1 MRLSRWLARAREVH
15 GGGLPDAAPGGPEV
29 GDLLCAW
36 VDPIGAPQALR
47 DAASAEGVPVCEF
60 AERALFAK
68 LWHQGTVYAAS
79 VEAVPLL
86 LAALLDGVTDPARR
100 RFALELLLHLAA
112 GLPMERYPARPPQ
125 WPEEPDT
132 TRWAEGEV
140 RAFANARACRQRVF
154 DGIARVLPLTRDP
167 HDEVAVGAWMLL
179 AELGGLEA
187 QQALR
192 EGVMVE
198 EGDRLASVLVG
209 LAWWQPHIA
218 RKHALR
224 CLPSEHRNL
233 AVHAAAALALV
244 DPEVV
249 CDEAI
254 EVLCAPLGAFGEA
267 FLPQRIEGELLV
279 GGALGLLLGHARDR
293 AVDLLARRVEA
304 GADEPTLAWH
314 LCEAAFDIDPPPRSA
329 SGLRPHHRRA
339 LEAILHAAAF
349 NDMRWVLSSR
359 GLPADRDALR
369 RLLEG

>member
-1 MRLSRWLARAREVH
+1 MSLPGWLARAREVH
-15 GGGLPDAAPGGPEV
+15 WGGLTDALPDGPQV

-47 DAASAEGVPVCEF
+47 DAARAEGMSVCEF
-60 AERALFAK
+60 AEHALFAK

-86 LAALLDGVTDPARR
+86 LAALSDGATDPARR
-100 RFALELLLHLAA
+100 RFALELLLHLGA
-112 GLPMERYPARPPQ
+112 GVPMESYPARPPP
-125 WPEEPDT
+125 WPEGPDT
-132 TRWAEGEV
+132 TRWAVGEV
-140 RAFANARACRQRVF
+140 RAFADARACRQRIC

-179 AELGGLEA
+179 AELGGAEA

-218 RKHALR
+218 RDHALR
-224 CLPSEHRNL
+224 WLPSEHRNL
-233 AVHAAAALALV
+233 AVHAAAALVSV
-244 DPEVV
+244 DPEGV

-254 EVLCAPLGAFGEA
+254 EVLCAPLGAFGET

-279 GGALGLLLGHARDR
+279 GGALGALRGHARDR

-314 LCEAAFDIDPPPRSA
+314 LTEAAFGINSPPRSA

-339 LEAILHAAAF
+339 LSAILHAAAF
-349 NDMRWVLSSR
+349 DDLRWVLSSR
-359 GLPADRDALR
+359 GLPAERDVLR
-369 RLLEG
+369 EWLER